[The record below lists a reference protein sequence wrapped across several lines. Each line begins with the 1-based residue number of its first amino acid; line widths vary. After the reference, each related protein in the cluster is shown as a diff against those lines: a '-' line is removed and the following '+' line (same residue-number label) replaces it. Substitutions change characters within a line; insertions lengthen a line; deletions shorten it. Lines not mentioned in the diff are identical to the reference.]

1 MPDRQLMRTQPI
13 TGQDRQQLQAYGFS
27 DNEIDLLRRWVME
40 STWEKGE
47 RSDALKELSAIA
59 ATLEKMQNKL
69 IRLGHRNTA
78 MVRDILHIH
87 QLLDA
92 NGNPPGFFAT
102 NFSYLDYLGAEQKQ
116 LPPASDVMQTLS
128 ADIQKLQ
135 RAISLYTNTNTMQ
148 SSVLMRQGPT
158 LLEKKL
164 STGKE
169 LLMQGLHHAWI
180 EKYPADKEVCS
191 DAFFNF
197 MAILFQSC
205 DANNA
210 EVPDPEVCKQWW
222 YSCIKQNLGT
232 GENLHYPIHRWVDG
246 DGTET
251 YNPPKD
257 SLSD

>member
-27 DNEIDLLRRWVME
+27 DNEIDLLRCWVME

-59 ATLEKMQNKL
+59 VTLEKMQNKL

-87 QLLDA
+87 QQLDA
-92 NGNPPGFFAT
+92 NGTPPGFLAT
-102 NFSYLDYLGAEQKQ
+102 NFSYLDYLDSAQKL
-116 LPPASDVMQTLS
+116 LPPASDVMQTLC
-128 ADIQKLQ
+128 ADLQKLQ
-135 RAISLYTNTNTMQ
+135 SAIGLYTNNMQ
-148 SSVLMRQGPT
+148 SSLLLRQGPT

-180 EKYPADKEVCS
+180 QKYPADKEVCS

-210 EVPDPEVCKQWW
+210 EVPDPEVCRRWW
-222 YSCIKQNLGT
+222 SFCTKQNLET
-232 GENLHYPIHRWVDG
+232 GENLHYPIHRWVND
-246 DGTET
+246 DGTESYT
-251 YNPPKD
+251 PPKD